1 MARVVIEIDGD
12 SSGAEEALEDV
23 QGALGD
29 LDGAAGSAGDSFGGL
44 NTKLVNVASGASLA
58 KMGFDA
64 VRGGINML
72 WESTE
77 RYFQSSE
84 DGQEKWEALER
95 QGRALKGMLFELFIG
110 TNDQNEAFEEMSEFL
125 GDLVAGARGAM
136 QILQPMANLLRGA
149 LSAGARMVALAFGDA
164 GSMTEQFAGQ
174 LETAEDRL
182 ESLQDALGQQDG
194 PIGQSALLL
203 EAYGEAAARAIA
215 EVADSMGNVSGQE
228 FDPTPMTH
236 GFDEATEIVRRNIED
251 ILASAGSLEDLE
263 VATSGVFVD
272 GTRVVGR
279 GVDNIREALEGVTIE
294 IQGRSVPAI
303 EAFGS
308 ALEANRILLDAE
320 DEAARSA
327 SLGVSSSSRSA
338 EEATEVFGGLGG
350 AMGMASMMTAQ
361 LATDEEFLA
370 GRIQA
375 ATSAANERLIQEKIA
390 ARDRASLLEEEIRR
404 KDEAAKAEEIA
415 LLRMEALK
423 DALDAKE
430 ATRSAKQQERV
441 NIAKG
446 GFQTLT
452 NSAIGMAAA
461 HIKAGKQSREET
473 RKLIGDELVALGAA
487 GLAKAAM
494 MVFEPGKQALAAGLA
509 VASLAAMGLGA
520 KMGANSSGG
529 SVAAPAATQAPQ
541 SQTNVTFQN
550 NFSQIGSREQ
560 FLRVTGDT
568 FQQAVDEGY
577 IAIPRG

>member
-136 QILQPMANLLRGA
+136 QILQPMADLLRGG
-149 LSAGARMVALAFGDA
+149 LQAGARAVAMAFGESGSVVGEFSDQIDAANDELERLQTLLDQQADTIGEAAVLIEHAGHGVSAAVLNHASEIEGTFNGWETVVTDSSIGFHEANLAFIEEAQNAIANARDLGDLEIPIEGVFTDEDGRRVVRSVDNLRDSLA
-164 GSMTEQFAGQ
+164 GLEIMFHGHLQPAAEVLESQLAVLHAQIDAEADAANSAADANRNLASSIEDVSARKEMAERLVGKSDAAAELAKQEEENFAR
-174 LETAEDRL
+174 LHSLKEMMLHFDRL
-182 ESLQDALGQQDG
+182 E
-194 PIGQSALLL
+194 
-203 EAYGEAAARAIA
+203 
-215 EVADSMGNVSGQE
+215 
-228 FDPTPMTH
+228 
-236 GFDEATEIVRRNIED
+236 
-251 ILASAGSLEDLE
+251 
-263 VATSGVFVD
+263 
-272 GTRVVGR
+272 
-279 GVDNIREALEGVTIE
+279 
-294 IQGRSVPAI
+294 
-303 EAFGS
+303 
-308 ALEANRILLDAE
+308 
-320 DEAARSA
+320 
-327 SLGVSSSSRSA
+327 
-338 EEATEVFGGLGG
+338 
-350 AMGMASMMTAQ
+350 
-361 LATDEEFLA
+361 
-370 GRIQA
+370 
-375 ATSAANERLIQEKIA
+375 ANES
-390 ARDRASLLEEEIRR
+390 ARLLEEEMLR
-404 KDEAAKAEEIA
+404 KDEAAKAEEGA
-415 LLRMEALK
+415 LIRMDALK